1 MQTKEFLNN
10 VCEQIKYKPIRNSI
24 SEELENHIEESKE
37 NYIQDGLEEKE
48 AEEKAIIQMGNA
60 EEIGKRLNKIH
71 KPNLDW
77 KLLIILI
84 VLLGFGFL
92 VAFTRAS
99 NIVSDGYNNNNYI
112 ERYVSALIVGSI
124 FSIFIYFV
132 DYTKIM
138 KYSNI
143 FYIIA
148 TLVIVYS
155 FLFGIN
161 INGLPYIYISPSI
174 TFSPVII
181 AMPLY
186 IIAFV
191 GFLNSEKQYKKNV
204 TIFNK
209 NINLKLAKIMT
220 LSIISI
226 FIFLSIPSS
235 ASAFILGLIYLI
247 IGTVKLVQTK
257 TNRKRNLLM
266 LWGIPTILGLI
277 LLLCVIIERPYIVD
291 RFVAVY
297 NPESQVDGYGWITLN
312 RKLIINSAQIIGETD
327 DTSNALDQIDEDV
340 NYAFISILAHYGW
353 GVSIGIVIVV
363 LALSIELI
371 INSIKIKESN
381 GKLLIIGMSSMFIL
395 QSIFNIL
402 MNLNLIID
410 ANFNLPFVSYGRL
423 NLIVNMMC
431 LTLVLT
437 IYRRKDILITND
449 MYNAKSKG

>member
-1 MQTKEFLNN
+1 MQIKEFLNA

-37 NYIQDGLEEKE
+37 NYIEEGMQEEE
-48 AEEKAIIQMGNA
+48 AEEKAIVQMGNA
-60 EEIGKRLNKIH
+60 EEIGKKLNKIH
-71 KPNLDW
+71 KPKLDW

-84 VLLGFGFL
+84 ILLGFGFL

-99 NIVSDGYNNNNYI
+99 HIVSDGYEMTNVI
-112 ERYVSALIVGSI
+112 ERYLCALITGSI
-124 FSIFIYFV
+124 FSIFIYFI

-148 TLVIVYS
+148 TLVVVYS

-209 NINLKLAKIMT
+209 NINLKLAKIIT

-226 FIFLSIPSS
+226 FIF
-235 ASAFILGLIYLI
+235 
-247 IGTVKLVQTK
+247 
-257 TNRKRNLLM
+257 
-266 LWGIPTILGLI
+266 
-277 LLLCVIIERPYIVD
+277 
-291 RFVAVY
+291 
-297 NPESQVDGYGWITLN
+297 
-312 RKLIINSAQIIGETD
+312 
-327 DTSNALDQIDEDV
+327 V
-340 NYAFISILAHYGW
+340 NI
-353 GVSIGIVIVV
+353 
-363 LALSIELI
+363 
-371 INSIKIKESN
+371 
-381 GKLLIIGMSSMFIL
+381 
-395 QSIFNIL
+395 
-402 MNLNLIID
+402 
-410 ANFNLPFVSYGRL
+410 
-423 NLIVNMMC
+423 
-431 LTLVLT
+431 
-437 IYRRKDILITND
+437 
-449 MYNAKSKG
+449 

>member
-1 MQTKEFLNN
+1 MQIKEFLNA

-37 NYIQDGLEEKE
+37 NYIEEGMQEEE
-48 AEEKAIIQMGNA
+48 AEEKAIVQMGNA
-60 EEIGKRLNKIH
+60 EEIGKKLNKIH
-71 KPNLDW
+71 KPKLDW

-92 VAFTRAS
+92 VAFTRETK
-99 NIVSDGYNNNNYI
+99 IVSYKFDFIARYI
-112 ERYVSALIVGSI
+112 SSAIVGGI
-124 FSIFIYFV
+124 LSIFIYFI
-132 DYTKIM
+132 DYTKIK

-148 TLVIVYS
+148 TLFMVYS
-155 FLFGIN
+155 LLFGIK
-161 INGLPYIYISPSI
+161 INGLSYIYFSLI

-191 GFLNSEKQYKKNV
+191 GFINEEKQYKKN
-204 TIFNK
+204 IIILNRD
-209 NINLKLAKIMT
+209 INLKLLKIIS

-226 FIFLSIPSS
+226 IILAIIPSIT
-235 ASAFILGLIYLI
+235 SAFMLGLIYLI
-247 IGTVKLVQTK
+247 IGSVKLVQTK
-257 TNRKRNLLM
+257 TNIKRNLLM

-277 LLLCVIIERPYIVD
+277 LLLGVMIEKPYIVD

-297 NPESQVDGYGWITLN
+297 NPESQADCYGWLPLN
-312 RKLIINSAQIIGETD
+312 RKIIINSAQTFGEAD
-327 DTSNALDQIDEDV
+327 DTSNALEQIDEDV

-353 GVSIGIVIVV
+353 IVSIGIVIAV

-371 INSIKIKESN
+371 INSIKIKEIN

-423 NLIVNMMC
+423 NLIVNMIC
-431 LTLVLT
+431 LALVLA
-437 IYRRKDILITND
+437 IYRRKDILILMSNL
-449 MYNAKSKG
+449 